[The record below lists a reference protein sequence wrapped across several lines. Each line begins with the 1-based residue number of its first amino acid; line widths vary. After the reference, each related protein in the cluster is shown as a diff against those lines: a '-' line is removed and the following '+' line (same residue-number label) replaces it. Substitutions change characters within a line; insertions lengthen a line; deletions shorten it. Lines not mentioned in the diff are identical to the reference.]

1 MAHAEV
7 AAELPVG
14 AEEGWAA
21 VVTWE
26 RQSEWMLLT
35 KVSGGAGLG
44 ERVAARTAVG
54 PVGFTDDME
63 ITVWD
68 PPRLCRVK
76 HLGKLMRGEGA
87 FAIED
92 LGPGRCRFVW
102 SEDIELG
109 RLEVT
114 WPVVRP
120 GFEMF
125 LRMSLRRLV
134 RRLETA

>member
-1 MAHAEV
+1 
-7 AAELPVG
+7 
-14 AEEGWAA
+14 
-21 VVTWE
+21 
-26 RQSEWMLLT
+26 MLLT

-54 PVGFTDDME
+54 PLGFTDDME

-76 HLGKLMRGEGA
+76 HLGKVMRGEGA
-87 FAIED
+87 FAIEYV
-92 LGPGRCRFVW
+92 GPGRCRFVW
-102 SEDIELG
+102 TEDIELG
-109 RLEVT
+109 PLEVA
-114 WPVVRP
+114 WPVIRP

>member
-7 AAELPVG
+7 SAELPVG
-14 AEEGWAA
+14 AEEGWVA

-35 KVSGGAGLG
+35 KIHGGSGIG
-44 ERVAARTAVG
+44 ERVWARTAVG
-54 PVGFTDDME
+54 PLGFTDDME

-76 HLGKLMRGEGA
+76 HLGKVMRGEGA

-102 SEDIELG
+102 SEDLELG
-109 RLEVT
+109 PLEVA
-114 WPVVRP
+114 WPALRP
-120 GFEMF
+120 GFELF
-125 LRMSLRRLV
+125 LRLSLRRLV
-134 RRLETA
+134 RRLGAA